1 MIASGTPGWLA
12 TVQVGALAAVL
23 VYDVRRAGSSVI
35 VGEAPLRRR
44 RAGTLA
50 VALGALL
57 LFHMVFGRDTRGWV
71 ALAVFGVACLLIV
84 AWTLPLKRLVLAD
97 RARRASSGR

>member
-1 MIASGTPGWLA
+1 MIASGAPGWLA
-12 TVQVGALAAVL
+12 TVQVGAFAAVL
-23 VYDVRRAGSSVI
+23 VYDVRRARSSVI

-44 RAGTLA
+44 RAATLA

-57 LFHMVFGRDTRGWV
+57 LFHFVFGRDTRGWV
-71 ALAVFGVACLLIV
+71 ALAVFGVACLLVV
-84 AWTLPLKRLVLAD
+84 AWSLPLKRLVLAD